1 MQKWLK
7 QILCQHKLCMKAT
20 ILRKIVNNGNSK
32 KIFYGDC
39 KSFHQKKFETK
50 LKLKFNLQTNVN
62 YSDFQAV
69 FLGFLV
75 TVLPFNNN
83 ALMTKSLKKA
93 MVHRSGLKIFFFF
106 LKDLMKTGINIR
118 SKEIFVLNYSARPKQ
133 IFLWY

>member
-1 MQKWLK
+1 
-7 QILCQHKLCMKAT
+7 MKAT

-106 LKDLMKTGINIR
+106 
-118 SKEIFVLNYSARPKQ
+118 
-133 IFLWY
+133 